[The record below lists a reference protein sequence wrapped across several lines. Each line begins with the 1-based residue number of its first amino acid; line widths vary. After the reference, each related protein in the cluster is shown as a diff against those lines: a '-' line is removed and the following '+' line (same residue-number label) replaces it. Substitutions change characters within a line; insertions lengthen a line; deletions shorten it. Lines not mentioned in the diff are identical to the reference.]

1 MTQSDNRPVGVPG
14 GMPRPGGPAPG
25 PRPSPSRPADEA
37 DGLLSGVEDELQ
49 SLDQRSAQEQVAVFD
64 RIHTTLAD
72 ALARTAD
79 TGGPPAGGQPG
90 A

>member
-1 MTQSDNRPVGVPG
+1 MAAGDPD
-14 GMPRPGGPAPG
+14 APG
-25 PRPSPSRPADEA
+25 PAAPESRTCRTSETER
-37 DGLLSGVEDELQ
+37 LLAGVEDDLE
-49 SLDQRSAQEQVAVFD
+49 SVDEKSTQEQVPVFD

-79 TGGPPAGGQPG
+79 TGGSPAGGQPG